1 MSEGRRQ
8 TNFCLRFFDFS
19 WRNKFIFLS
28 LQYKLKSKGLVMET
42 YSSEEIQK
50 AIDKVRKLLALAG
63 NNDSPAQ
70 IQAALMKV
78 QEL

>member
-1 MSEGRRQ
+1 MRGVDKLILSTLLFLISLGEINLFFYLCN
-8 TNFCLRFFDFS
+8 TNLNQRV
-19 WRNKFIFLS
+19 
-28 LQYKLKSKGLVMET
+28 VMET

-70 IQAALMKV
+70 I
-78 QEL
+78 

>member
-1 MSEGRRQ
+1 MRGVDKLIFVYAFLIFLGEI
-8 TNFCLRFFDFS
+8 NLF
-19 WRNKFIFLS
+19 FLS

-63 NNDSPAQ
+63 SNDSPAQ

-78 QEL
+78 